1 MDISHETIH
10 ESEDVVD
17 METVEAGLVSGIS
30 GLFKKFAGWLDNFFD
45 KIGDIGERE
54 GKEFKFA
61 VVHKSAKNNDE
72 LMEQIKNAGNDP
84 NKLPDE
90 CTLIVKVK
98 FVGGDDSSDVIS
110 AYMKRKGTEDSD
122 GFRKEN
128 ITVKYSDPDNKEQCD
143 NEFLGA
149 LNNVLVEFEPKFFES
164 NDGFGELYEISASSK
179 LSMTLRK
186 VVADDEIDVQL
197 VSINSAYSVGETAEI
212 LDNILDSDEFIE
224 SMPELEPVS
233 YSVDVDE
240 DEYDVNPCESCCVDL
255 SDCILKVLK
264 PLYRLYFD
272 SMYLVWNTTGPNYQS
287 IVNLS
292 DMYQYMSK
300 DLIDKLSIEH
310 FMYSGYAPHP
320 LMFRGEMP
328 IEDIDDTP
336 IEILQKDIQ
345 GIIDAIDLYYC
356 NFDGSLQ
363 DDLIVARDKFD
374 TELNYT
380 LARF

>member
-10 ESEDVVD
+10 ET
-17 METVEAGLVSGIS
+17 ETVNDLEPVESAGLIS
-30 GLFKKFAGWLDNFFD
+30 GLFNKLSGWVD
-45 KIGDIGERE
+45 KLFGKLGDIGDRE
-54 GKEFKFA
+54 GKEIKFA
-61 VVHKSAKNNDE
+61 VIHGSIVDDE
-72 LMEQIKNAGNDP
+72 EAFNQADQAGDDVD
-84 NKLPDE
+84 KLPDAY
-90 CTLIVKVK
+90 TLLVKVQFNQGENEK
-98 FVGGDDSSDVIS
+98 YDDIDVYAKLKGTDDS
-110 AYMKRKGTEDSD
+110 KGIVDKD
-122 GFRKEN
+122 IR
-128 ITVKYSDPDNKEQCD
+128 IRYSDPQDQAQCD
-143 NEFLGA
+143 KEFMQAIEGTLKKMEG
-149 LNNVLVEFEPKFFES
+149 EFFPK
-164 NDGFGELYEISASSK
+164 ASSK
-179 LSMTLRK
+179 GFLDFKPIKASMEITLK
-186 VVADDEIDVQL
+186 KIVANDEIDVRL
-197 VSINSAYSVGETAEI
+197 VSINSAYSIGETNEI
-212 LDNILDSDEFIE
+212 LDSILDSDEFIE

-233 YSVDVDE
+233 YSVDIAE
-240 DEYDVNPCESCCVDL
+240 DGYDVEPCGPCCVDL
-255 SDCILKVLK
+255 SGCILKILQ

-272 SMYLVWNTTGPNYQS
+272 SMYLAWNTTGPNYQS
-287 IVNLS
+287 IVSLS

-310 FMYSGYAPHP
+310 FMDYGYAPHP

-345 GIIDAIDLYYC
+345 DIIDAIDLYYC